1 MTRIVN
7 PDHGLHASMGY
18 SFRCR
23 IESREFRTLMLRKRV
38 MFRCVI
44 ERSFMAWE
52 DFSEGPWRRSIEQA
66 EYDGNKRL
74 DELEVQHSG
83 AKYI

>member
-1 MTRIVN
+1 MPRIVN
-7 PDHGLHASMGY
+7 PDHGLYASMGY

-23 IESREFRTLMLRKRV
+23 IDSREFRTITLRKRT

-52 DFSEGPWRRSIEQA
+52 DFEEGPWRKTIEIA
-66 EYDGNKRL
+66 EADGNRRL
-74 DELEVQHSG
+74 DELDVKHNG
-83 AKYI
+83 ARYL